1 MKMFDNFKINYV
13 WNQVTFNQAVMQIS
27 GSLSEYYLK
36 NSFASES
43 AFGAIT
49 GTIYFLLKPN
59 AC

>member
-1 MKMFDNFKINYV
+1 MEMFGNFKINYV
-13 WNQVTFNQAVMQIS
+13 WNQVTFNQAVMEIS

-49 GTIYFLLKPN
+49 ELSTF
-59 AC
+59 C